1 MLGPRRIPA
10 PDAKAPMSIY
20 ASIRHLTHYTYDRP
34 VTLSPQIIRL
44 RPAPH
49 SRTRVISHS
58 LKVSPAGHFVNHQ
71 QDPYGNWLARFVFP
85 EPVTELK
92 IEVDLVA
99 DMTVY
104 NPFDFFVED
113 SAEHW
118 PFDYPL
124 DLSADLVI
132 YRTPEPA
139 SPRLQAF
146 LDTIPRART
155 RTVDFLVGLNARI
168 AREIG
173 YTIRMEPGV
182 QTPDET
188 LERAMA
194 SCRDS
199 SWLLVQVLRH
209 LGFAARF
216 VSGYLIQLTPD
227 LKSLDGPSG
236 TEVDFTDL
244 HAWVEV
250 YLPGAGWI
258 GLDPTSGLLTGESHI
273 PLAATPHYR
282 NAAPIAGGYSAAGTP
297 EVTFDFD
304 MKVARVAEHPRITKP
319 FSDAAWAR
327 LNDTGKAVDAALNAA
342 DLRLTMG
349 GEPTFVSIDDFE
361 SAEWNTAA
369 VGPTKRGLADSLI
382 RRLQARFAPGGMLHY
397 GQGKWYPGETLPRW
411 TFSLFWRR
419 DGKPVWQN
427 PDLIAR
433 ETAQTGADA
442 AAAGD
447 FLAAF
452 AQRLGIAPE
461 HAQPVFEDPAE
472 WVLRESRLPENL
484 SPENPKLK
492 DAEERARFARV
503 FARGLDTP
511 VAYVLPIQA
520 WQTRAQG
527 QGQARVWRSEIWR
540 ARRGHLFLVPGDS
553 PAGFRLPLGALPYVS
568 PAQYPYTY
576 AADPG
581 AVTAPLPDYHDPAFD
596 ARRRAVQAEI
606 ARLAAEDAERAAMTP
621 APTPGHAQPVTATDA
636 PRARRQRNV
645 PQGGVDPSLGA
656 VRTALSVEPRD
667 GRLCLFMPPVER
679 LEDYLE
685 LLATA
690 EATAAELNL
699 PIHVEGYAPPDD
711 PRLNVIRVA
720 PDPGVIEVNIHP
732 AHSWDDCVAT
742 TEAIYDEARQ
752 CRLGADKF
760 MIDGRHTGTGGGNH
774 VVVGG
779 ATPADS
785 PFLRRPD
792 LLKSLI
798 LTWQRHPSLSYL
810 FSGLFIGPTSQ
821 APRIDEARHD
831 TLYELEIAL
840 AQIAAPGQGP
850 ATPPWLIDRFL
861 RNMLTDVTGNTH
873 RAEICIDKLYSPDG
887 PTGRLGLVEFR
898 GFEMPPHPRMN
909 LAQQLLLRAIIARV
923 AQDPVQGAPVRW
935 GTLLHDRFMLPHFI
949 WADFLSVLADLRAHG
964 FDLDPEWYKAQA
976 EFRFPFCG
984 EITAE
989 GVHLELR
996 QALEPWHV
1004 LGETGAIGGTVR
1016 YTDSSV
1022 ERLQVKLTTAFRDR
1036 YTVMC
1041 NGRPVPLADAG
1052 TSGERVGGVRFKAWQ
1067 PASALHPVLPVNAP
1081 LTFDIYDTWSGRALA
1096 GCVYHVAHPGGR
1108 NYDTFPVNGNEAE
1121 ARRLARFQ
1129 AHGHTPGRYA
1139 PAPEAPHPEFP
1150 LTLDLRRAPG
1160 LA

>member
-1 MLGPRRIPA
+1 
-10 PDAKAPMSIY
+10 MSIY
-20 ASIRHLTHYTYDRP
+20 ASLTHLTHYQYDRP
-34 VTLSPQIIRL
+34 VSLSPQIIRL

-49 SRTRVISHS
+49 SRTRVLAHT
-58 LKVSPAGHFVNHQ
+58 LKVSPNVHFVNHQ

-85 EPVTELK
+85 EPVTEFK
-92 IEVDLVA
+92 IEVDLTA

-104 NPFDFFVED
+104 NPFDFFVEE
-113 SAEHW
+113 SAEKW
-118 PFDYPL
+118 PFDYPD
-124 DLSADLVI
+124 DLREDLVI
-132 YRTPEPA
+132 YRTPAKPG
-139 SPRLQAF
+139 PKLKAF
-146 LDTIPRART
+146 LKTLPRAT
-155 RTVDFLVGLNARI
+155 DKTIDFLVALNQHVSQVV
-168 AREIG
+168 E

-182 QTPDET
+182 QTPEET
-188 LERAMA
+188 LDVKSG

-199 SWLLVQVLRH
+199 SWLLVQTLRH

-216 VSGYLIQLTPD
+216 VSGYLVQLTPD
-227 LKSLDGPSG
+227 VRALVGPSG
-236 TEVDFTDL
+236 TDHDFTDL

-250 YLPGAGWI
+250 YIPGAGWI

-282 NAAPIAGGYSAAGTP
+282 NAAPIAGGFTADGTP
-297 EVTFDFD
+297 EVSFAFD
-304 MKVARVAEHPRITKP
+304 MTVQRVAEHPRITKP
-319 FSDAAWAR
+319 FSDTAWER
-327 LNDTGKAVDAALNAA
+327 LNDVGETVDAALNAG
-342 DLRLTMG
+342 DVRLTMG

-361 SAEWNTAA
+361 SEEWNTGA
-369 VGPTKRGLADSLI
+369 VGPQKRALADDLI
-382 RRLQARFAPGGMLHY
+382 RRLAKRFAPGGMLHY

-411 TFSLFWRR
+411 TFSMFWRR
-419 DGKPVWQN
+419 DGKPVWRN

-433 ETAQTGADA
+433 EDKDTGAGPTE
-442 AAAGD
+442 AGQ
-447 FLAAF
+447 FLSAF
-452 AQRLGIAPE
+452 AERLGIDGE
-461 HAQPVFEDPAE
+461 FAQPVFEDAAE
-472 WVLRESRLPENL
+472 WILKEAQLPENL
-484 SPENPKLK
+484 NPENPKLK

-503 FARGLDTP
+503 FGRGLTE
-511 VAYVLPIQA
+511 AAGYVLPIQR
-520 WQTRAQG
+520 WQAKAQSG
-527 QGQARVWRSEIWR
+527 WMSEKWR
-540 ARRGHLFLVPGDS
+540 ARRGHLYLVPGDS
-553 PAGFRLPLGALPYVS
+553 PVGFRLPLGTLPYVP

-576 AADPG
+576 EADPS
-581 AVTAPLPDYHDPAFD
+581 TIPDELPDDQDAAAG
-596 ARRRAVQAEI
+596 ARRAAVQAEI
-606 ARLAAEDAERAAMTP
+606 ARLSAEDAERMAMTP
-621 APTPGHAQPVTATDA
+621 QTSADHAQPM
-636 PRARRQRNV
+636 RRTQEDGAERQEQV
-645 PQGGVDPSLGA
+645 AQDGIDPSVGT
-656 VRTALSVEPRD
+656 VRTALALEPRD

-679 LEDYLE
+679 LEHYLE

-690 EATAAELNL
+690 EDVAEELGL
-699 PIHVEGYAPPDD
+699 PIHIEGYAPPSD
-711 PRLNVIRVA
+711 PRLNVVRVA

-732 AHSWDDCVAT
+732 AHSWEDCVTT
-742 TEAIYDEARQ
+742 TEAIYEEARLS
-752 CRLGADKF
+752 RLGADKF

-779 ATPADS
+779 ATTEDS

-798 LTWQRHPSLSYL
+798 LLWQRHPSLSYL

-840 AQIAAPGQGP
+840 SQIPAPGHGETP
-850 ATPPWLIDRFL
+850 PPWLVDRLL

-909 LAQQLLLRAIIARV
+909 LAQQLLIRAIIARCW
-923 AQDPVQGAPVRW
+923 ADPVDGAPVRW
-935 GTLLHDRFMLPHFI
+935 GTVLHDRYMLPHI
-949 WADFLSVLADLRAHG
+949 LWQDFLSLLSDLRHHG
-964 FDLDPEWYKAQA
+964 FDLDPVWYEAQA

-984 EITAE
+984 EVQLDD
-989 GVHLELR
+989 VHLEIR

-1022 ERLQVKLTTAFRDR
+1022 ERLQVKLTTQFKDR

-1041 NGRPVPLADAG
+1041 NLRPVPLATTE
-1052 TSGERVGGVRFKAWQ
+1052 TSGVQVAGVRFKAWQ

-1081 LTFDIYDTWSGRALA
+1081 LTFDIYDRWTGRAA
-1096 GCVYHVAHPGGR
+1096 GGCVYHVAHPGGR

-1121 ARRLARFQ
+1121 ARRLARFE
-1129 AHGHTPGRYA
+1129 ANGHSVGAYA
-1139 PAPEAPHPEFP
+1139 PQPEHPHPEFP
-1150 LTLDLRRAPG
+1150 MTLDLRRPAG

>member
-1 MLGPRRIPA
+1 MA
-10 PDAKAPMSIY
+10 IY
-20 ASIRHLTHYTYDRP
+20 ASLYHLTHYRYDRP

-49 SRTRVISHS
+49 SRTRVMAHS
-58 LKVSPAGHFVNHQ
+58 LKVSPGGHFVNHQ

-92 IEVDLVA
+92 IEVDLTA
-99 DMTVY
+99 DMTVF
-104 NPFDFFVED
+104 NPFDFFVEE

-118 PFDYPL
+118 PFAYPE
-124 DLSADLVI
+124 DLTEDLVI

-139 SPRLQAF
+139 GPRLAHF
-146 LDTIPRART
+146 LGELPRET
-155 RTVDFLVGLNARI
+155 DKTVDFLVALNRHVSEVVA
-168 AREIG
+168 

-182 QTPDET
+182 HTPEET
-188 LERAMA
+188 LSAGSG

-199 SWLLVQVLRH
+199 SWLLVQTLRH

-227 LKSLDGPSG
+227 VKALDGPSG
-236 TEVDFTDL
+236 TDHDFTDL

-250 YLPGAGWI
+250 YIPGAGWI

-282 NAAPIAGGYSAAGTP
+282 NAAPIVGGFTSAGTP
-297 EVTFDFD
+297 DVEFAFD
-304 MKVARVAEHPRITKP
+304 MNVQRVAEHPRITKP
-319 FSDAAWAR
+319 FSDAAWEQ
-327 LNDTGKAVDAALNAA
+327 LNSVGKKVDAALKQG
-342 DLRLTMG
+342 DVRLTMG

-361 SAEWNTAA
+361 SEEWNTAA
-369 VGPTKRGLADSLI
+369 VGPQKRTLADDLI
-382 RRLQARFAPGGMLHY
+382 RRLGARFAPGGLLHY

-419 DGKPVWQN
+419 DGKPIWRNQTLV
-427 PDLIAR
+427 AR
-433 ETAQTGADA
+433 EDQDTGAGA
-442 AAAGD
+442 EEAGK
-447 FLAAF
+447 FLSSF
-452 AQRLGIAPE
+452 AERLGIPGDY
-461 HAQPVFEDPAE
+461 AQPVYEDSAE
-472 WVLRESRLPENL
+472 WVLKEAQLPGNL

-492 DAEERARFARV
+492 DPEERARFARV
-503 FARGLDTP
+503 FGRGLTE
-511 VAYVLPIQA
+511 AAGYVLPIQP
-520 WQTRAQG
+520 WQAKAKSG
-527 QGQARVWRSEIWR
+527 WKSEKWQ

-553 PAGFRLPLGALPYVS
+553 PVGFRLPLGALPYVP

-576 AADPG
+576 TADPSTIP
-581 AVTAPLPDYHDPAFD
+581 ADLPDYHDPAVI
-596 ARRRAVQAEI
+596 ARRKAVQAEI
-606 ARLAAEDAERAAMTP
+606 DRLAAEDAERAAMTP
-621 APTPGHAQPVTATDA
+621 DVSADRVQPVYEGQRDETE
-636 PRARRQRNV
+636 RQAVNA
-645 PQGGVDPSLGA
+645 QGGVDLETGA
-656 VRTALSVEPRD
+656 VRTAIAIEPRD

-690 EATAAELNL
+690 EDVAEELGL
-699 PIHVEGYAPPDD
+699 PIHVEGYAPPSD

-732 AHSWDDCVAT
+732 AHSWEDCVAT
-742 TEAIYDEARQ
+742 TEAIYEEARL

-779 ATPADS
+779 ARTEDS

-798 LTWQRHPSLSYL
+798 LIWQRHPSLSYL

-840 AQIAAPGQGP
+840 SQINAPGQGEVP
-850 ATPPWLIDRFL
+850 PPWLVDRLL

-909 LAQQLLLRAIIARV
+909 LAQQLRIRAIIARCW
-923 AQDPVQGAPVRW
+923 DSPVEGKPVRW
-935 GTLLHDRFMLPHFI
+935 GAVLHDRYMLPHLL
-949 WADFLSVLADLRAHG
+949 WQDFLALLADLRDHG
-964 FDLDPEWYKAQA
+964 FDLDPVWYEAQA

-984 EITAE
+984 EVALDD
-989 GVHLELR
+989 VHLELR

-1022 ERLQVKLTTAFRDR
+1022 ERLQVKLTTQFKDR
-1036 YTVMC
+1036 YMVMC
-1041 NGRPVPLADAG
+1041 NRCPVPLAATG
-1052 TSGERVGGVRFKAWQ
+1052 TSGTQVAGVRFKAWQ
-1067 PASALHPVLPVNAP
+1067 PANALHPVLPVNAP
-1081 LTFDIYDTWSGRALA
+1081 LTFDIYDTWTGRAA
-1096 GCVYHVAHPGGR
+1096 GGCVYHVAHPGGR
-1108 NYDTFPVNGNEAE
+1108 NYETFPVNGNEAE
-1121 ARRLARFQ
+1121 ARRLSRFE
-1129 AHGHTPGRYA
+1129 AFGHSAGAYTPK
-1139 PAPEAPHPEFP
+1139 PETPHPEFP
-1150 LTLDLRRAPG
+1150 MTLDLRRPEG
-1160 LA
+1160 LG